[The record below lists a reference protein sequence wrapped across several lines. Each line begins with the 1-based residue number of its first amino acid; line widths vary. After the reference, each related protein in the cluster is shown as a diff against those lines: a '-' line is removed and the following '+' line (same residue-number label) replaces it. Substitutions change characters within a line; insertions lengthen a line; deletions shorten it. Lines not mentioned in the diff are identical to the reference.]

1 MKKIEHN
8 GTLRA
13 ITHKADEW
21 KEGLDF
27 LTPDETFIQA
37 GTWYY
42 HKGKD
47 LRAHWHIENERLAIL
62 TQETV
67 YMVSGSMRVDLYGDD
82 KEIFHQEILKQGDT
96 MVIIEGGHGYHIL
109 EDHTK
114 VLEVKNGPFVSVEKD
129 KAFIYAKEVGK

>member
-1 MKKIEHN
+1 MQKIEHN
-8 GTLRA
+8 GKLRA
-13 ITHKADEW
+13 ITHKKDEW

-42 HKGKD
+42 NAGKD
-47 LRAHWHIENERLAIL
+47 LRAHWHIENERLAVL

-82 KEIFHQEILKQGDT
+82 KEVFHQEVLKEGDT

-109 EDHTK
+109 EDGTK

-129 KAFIYAKEVGK
+129 KAFIYAAELKK